1 MLTFLFNI
9 VKKVILSSL
18 LIYSFDVFSVSFGLI
33 IPINF
38 ITVLIVFMFDVWG
51 LIGLFLLSLTF

>member
-38 ITVLIVFMFDVWG
+38 ITVLIVIIFDVWG
-51 LIGLFLLSLTF
+51 LMGLFLFSLTF

>member
-1 MLTFLFNI
+1 MLNFLFNI
-9 VKKVILSSL
+9 VKKVILASL

-51 LIGLFLLSLTF
+51 LIGLFLFSLTF